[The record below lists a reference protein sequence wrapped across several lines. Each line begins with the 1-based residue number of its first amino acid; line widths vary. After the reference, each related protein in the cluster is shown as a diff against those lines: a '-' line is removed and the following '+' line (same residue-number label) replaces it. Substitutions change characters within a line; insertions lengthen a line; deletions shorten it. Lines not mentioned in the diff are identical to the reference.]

1 MLKESIIFPL
11 RSIQSKTYVWFDIV
25 GLTNKTTGKK
35 NKPVDSSPGKQKRKA
50 KLLCSLLSFSW
61 DWKVNWPREVSYGIW
76 RGNFI
81 ALSVLEDHGKGYQV
95 PGVMWSQLWRLL
107 LMGNGAENT
116 LLVSLDCAA
125 RAWGCC
131 FLLRCDSP
139 GASPVQVWLHTGTM
153 QVPQVPLN
161 ASRTVRFYCLEA
173 KKCLNKSWHEIW
185 ATFQNK
191 GMKILPSWRA
201 EFQLCATTCVLTLQ
215 LWLPHC
221 FSRSSFHWQLSPL
234 SSLLTPASHAS
245 FSSIGP
251 FHFPHLLFPMFFL
264 PILLLWCFTK
274 ILCQLE
280 RSLTLAE
287 PKTHPASFQQTKLVE
302 TKARSGMAIQ
312 KHQQNTQS

>member
-1 MLKESIIFPL
+1 MA
-11 RSIQSKTYVWFDIV
+11 Y
-25 GLTNKTTGKK
+25 
-35 NKPVDSSPGKQKRKA
+35 
-50 KLLCSLLSFSW
+50 
-61 DWKVNWPREVSYGIW
+61 
-76 RGNFI
+76 
-81 ALSVLEDHGKGYQV
+81 EDHGKGYQV

-131 FLLRCDSP
+131 FLLKCDSP

-153 QVPQVPLN
+153 QVPQVPLS

-173 KKCLNKSWHEIW
+173 KKCLNKSWHKIW

-280 RSLTLAE
+280 RSLYISWAQDSSCLLPADKAGRPRQDQEWQSKSTSKTLR
-287 PKTHPASFQQTKLVE
+287 ASTYGSVNIPLGTGTRE
-302 TKARSGMAIQ
+302 
-312 KHQQNTQS
+312 HW